1 MVKERSAFS
10 NDLSKSIILGPFRKI
25 MFKVDTCLSLQVF
38 NLDMVRNKRR
48 RFNVILQKNETNLKR

>member
-10 NDLSKSIILGPFRKI
+10 NDLIKSLILGPFRKI
-25 MFKVDTCLSLQVF
+25 MFKEDTCLSLQVF

-48 RFNVILQKNETNLKR
+48 RFNVILQKNETNLKK